1 MRQKEPLMPL
11 DVLEAVAVA
20 HDPDEMLTPAETS
33 KLTKLTIRTL
43 SDKRWNG
50 SGPPFHK
57 LGKGRCA
64 PVRYRRRDVVEW
76 MAGDS

>member
-1 MRQKEPLMPL
+1 MLKPAI
-11 DVLEAVAVA
+11 DAA

-33 KLTKLTIRTL
+33 KITKLTVRTL
-43 SDKRWNG
+43 ADKRWNG

-64 PVRYRRRDVVEW
+64 PVRYKRREVDEW
-76 MAGDS
+76 MNGTSADPAG